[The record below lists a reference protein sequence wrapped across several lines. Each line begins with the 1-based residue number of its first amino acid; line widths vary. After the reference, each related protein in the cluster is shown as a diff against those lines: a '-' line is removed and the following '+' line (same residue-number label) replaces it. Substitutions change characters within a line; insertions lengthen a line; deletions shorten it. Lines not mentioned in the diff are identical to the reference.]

1 MTVLPGCYLRVGIW
15 ACFIP
20 VSLAGEYCTTS
31 RYLSRT
37 TYCSNDC
44 CGTYPYEY
52 CCTDIPVNVGVY
64 VGGAFGAIVV
74 FCVLV
79 AIVCVFIKKGQ
90 RGRVMVRPA
99 VQPGNNISVVSAN
112 TSNQYSG
119 NTYSQPMGAQQMQPT
134 PYGQAVPPPYSYSNP
149 AYPPTQH
156 AAPGPSDPYATAA
169 FSTKS

>member
-1 MTVLPGCYLRVGIW
+1 MGARRFQIASCQLDVQTTQNGRHQGTFCVVLGFPLL
-15 ACFIP
+15 FF
-20 VSLAGEYCTTS
+20 S
-31 RYLSRT
+31 
-37 TYCSNDC
+37 
-44 CGTYPYEY
+44 
-52 CCTDIPVNVGVY
+52 PVNVGVY
-64 VGGAFGAIVV
+64 VGGVFGTIVV

-79 AIVCVFIKKGQ
+79 AIVCVCIKKGQ
-90 RGRVMVRPA
+90 RGRVVVSPV

-156 AAPGPSDPYATAA
+156 AAPGSLHLSATAA